1 VSAQGGRPNALLAGL
16 WLAFAAINAYF
27 GYAMHVLL
35 DWFVAA
41 GCLVVAGMYALR
53 LVRK

>member
-1 VSAQGGRPNALLAGL
+1 MNPKGRPNALLAGL
-16 WLAFAAINAYF
+16 WLLFAALNVYF
-27 GYAMHVLL
+27 GFSMHAIL

-41 GCLVVAGMYALR
+41 GCLVVAGVYALS